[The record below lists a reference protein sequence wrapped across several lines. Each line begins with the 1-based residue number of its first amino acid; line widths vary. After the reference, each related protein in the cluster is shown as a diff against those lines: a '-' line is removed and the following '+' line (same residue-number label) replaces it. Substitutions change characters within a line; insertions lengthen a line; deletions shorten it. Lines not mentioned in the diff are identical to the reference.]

1 MGTVTVLVWRM
12 GSADGHGIPYRDERA
27 RSVIIGATED
37 LGDGESVWFRVLPAG
52 GPGGKLGD
60 RLSWEPVVAEVR
72 DTFRAR
78 ERCETAT
85 GMYRALGWV
94 FVEDPRELEVSDP
107 PLGDDE
113 ILAGWPLVA
122 WAETVVEQFLVQP

>member
-1 MGTVTVLVWRM
+1 MGAVTVLVWRM

-27 RSVIIGATED
+27 RSVIIGATEE

-52 GPGGKLGD
+52 GPRGKLGD
-60 RLSWEPVVAEVR
+60 RLSPDRVVVEVR
-72 DTFRAR
+72 DARRAR

-94 FVEDPRELEVSDP
+94 VVEHPRELDAPDP
-107 PLGDDE
+107 PLEDEE
-113 ILAGWPLVA
+113 ILAGWPLKE
-122 WAETVVEQFLVQP
+122 WAEGVVEQFLVRR